1 MKSECKLHEKR
12 GENTLQGDGNGSFE
26 SSHLCNE
33 FRRPLLLEAARC
45 KKVSCCKQ
53 HSSPKICSNYVVL
66 NQQQQ
71 QLVAFS
77 LQGTA
82 KLNSNKVQLMRF
94 LFNYILWATWKLN
107 A

>member
-45 KKVSCCKQ
+45 KKFHVANNTAL
-53 HSSPKICSNYVVL
+53 PKYAVI
-66 NQQQQ
+66 
-71 QLVAFS
+71 
-77 LQGTA
+77 
-82 KLNSNKVQLMRF
+82 M
-94 LFNYILWATWKLN
+94 
-107 A
+107 